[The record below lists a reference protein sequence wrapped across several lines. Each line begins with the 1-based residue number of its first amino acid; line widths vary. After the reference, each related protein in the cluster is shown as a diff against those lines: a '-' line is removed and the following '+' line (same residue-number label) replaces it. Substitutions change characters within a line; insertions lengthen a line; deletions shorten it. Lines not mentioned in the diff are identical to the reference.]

1 MTDLACACGS
11 VTLEVEGP
19 PILSAE
25 CHCTSCRS
33 AAERLDAAVAEPNGG
48 TRFVLQRKDR
58 ARIVNG
64 DDQLASFRL
73 NPDAPTQRIA
83 ATCCGSLMW
92 LEFKGG
98 HWISVYAARWPNG
111 TAPAPHL
118 RTMVRDAPPG
128 TQLWRGRG
136 PVWPARGT
144 IAHHGA
150 RRATGNA
157 IVRRNPQ
164 CAHTNCRLHSTHLR
178 GLDPYGVP

>member
-98 HWISVYAARWPNG
+98 HWISIYAARWPDG
-111 TAPAPHL
+111 TAPAPQL

-128 TQLWRGRG
+128 TQLSDEIPNARTQTVGFIARIFGAWIRMGFRNP
-136 PVWPARGT
+136 PVAD
-144 IAHHGA
+144 
-150 RRATGNA
+150 
-157 IVRRNPQ
+157 VRRTID
-164 CAHTNCRLHSTHLR
+164 A
-178 GLDPYGVP
+178 